1 MYWATRG
8 RQHGN
13 YHVGKICQGHMAIW
27 SSVTLIGCNVNELL
41 GTQMFPADA
50 ADADAVAAA
59 CGR

>member
-1 MYWATRG
+1 
-8 RQHGN
+8 
-13 YHVGKICQGHMAIW
+13 MAIW

-50 ADADAVAAA
+50 DADAADAAAAAAAA